1 MKKWFHERLV
11 IIAGFRMWEL
21 AHFFIIAEY
30 SVTFCNTMRS
40 RLVLVY
46 YFGEILKMLIWL
58 KNDQLIVVSLLA
70 RGITLLSPYLPM
82 VANARLVPYDF
93 SNRLYMD
100 QWMLECDV
108 QESVMHS

>member
-1 MKKWFHERLV
+1 
-11 IIAGFRMWEL
+11 
-21 AHFFIIAEY
+21 
-30 SVTFCNTMRS
+30 MRS

-93 SNRLYMD
+93 LTD
-100 QWMLECDV
+100 
-108 QESVMHS
+108 SVAVCIYGCLNS

>member
-1 MKKWFHERLV
+1 
-11 IIAGFRMWEL
+11 
-21 AHFFIIAEY
+21 
-30 SVTFCNTMRS
+30 MRS